1 MTGIIFDIQRYSI
14 HDGPGIRTLVFMKG
28 CPLSC
33 QWCCNPEGQKYHP
46 EIRFIASKCVG
57 EENCKAPCI
66 TACPNSAI
74 SLSQGKPKT
83 DRERCQS
90 CGRCAEACFYEARH
104 FSGKK
109 VTVEEL
115 LKEVK
120 KDESFYLGSGGGIT
134 LGGGE
139 PLVQFEFTREFLK
152 RCKEHHLHTA
162 VETCGYAPWAHLEKI
177 LEYADVIYYDIKHMD
192 PVKHQELTG
201 VSNDLILEN
210 ARQLLA
216 TRKDQ
221 VIIRVPIIPGGN
233 DSEENIKATAMFVV
247 GAGGRMMELLP
258 YHRFGVAKYDQLG
271 RKYELR
277 EKEQPSEEQ
286 MNRLKTIVES
296 LGLEDVSSHT

>member
-1 MTGIIFDIQRYSI
+1 MTGIVFDIQRYSI

-28 CPLSC
+28 CPLDC

-57 EENCKAPCI
+57 EEKCKAPCA
-66 TACPNSAI
+66 TACPNNAI
-74 SLSQGKPKT
+74 SLLRSKPKT
-83 DRERCQS
+83 DRELCQS
-90 CGRCAEACFYEARH
+90 CGRCAEACLYEARH
-104 FSGKK
+104 LSGRK

-120 KDESFYLGSGGGIT
+120 KDEPFYLNSGGGVT

-139 PLVQFEFTREFLK
+139 PLVQFEFAREFLK

-162 VETCGYAPWAHLEKI
+162 IETCGYAPWAHLGKT
-177 LEYADVIYYDIKHMD
+177 LEYVDVIYYDIKHMD
-192 PVKHQELTG
+192 PAKHKELTG

-221 VIIRVPIIPGGN
+221 VIIRVPIIPGVN
-233 DSEENIKATAMFVV
+233 DSEENIKATAMFVAE
-247 GAGGRMMELLP
+247 GGGRMMELLP
-258 YHRFGVAKYDQLG
+258 YHRFGVAKYDQLD

-277 EKEQPSEEQ
+277 EKQPTEKE

-296 LGLEDVSSHT
+296 LGLEEVSRHT

>member
-1 MTGIIFDIQRYSI
+1 MTGIVFDIQRYSI

-33 QWCCNPEGQKYHP
+33 QWCCNPEGQKYNP

-57 EENCKAPCI
+57 EEKCKAPCV

-74 SLSQGKPKT
+74 SLYQGKPKT
-83 DRERCQS
+83 DRELCQS
-90 CGRCAEACFYEARH
+90 CGTCAEACLYEARH
-104 FSGKK
+104 LSGRK

-120 KDESFYLGSGGGIT
+120 KDEPFYLSSGGGVT

-139 PLVQFEFTREFLK
+139 PLVQFEFAREFLK
-152 RCKEHHLHTA
+152 RCKEQHLHTA
-162 VETCGYAPWAHLEKI
+162 IETCGYAPWAHLEKI
-177 LEYADVIYYDIKHMD
+177 LKYVDVIYYDIKHMD
-192 PVKHQELTG
+192 PVKHKELTG

-216 TRKDQ
+216 TKKDQ
-221 VIIRVPIIPGGN
+221 VIIRVPIIPDGN
-233 DSEENIKATAMFVV
+233 DSEENIKNTAMFVV
-247 GAGGRMMELLP
+247 EVGGKMMELLP
-258 YHRFGVAKYDQLG
+258 YHRFGAAKYAQLD

-277 EKEQPSEEQ
+277 EKEQPTEEQ
-286 MNRLKTIVES
+286 MNRLKAIVES
-296 LGLEDVSSHT
+296 LGLEEVSKHA

>member
-1 MTGIIFDIQRYSI
+1 
-14 HDGPGIRTLVFMKG
+14 MKG

-33 QWCCNPEGQKYHP
+33 QWCCNPEGQKYNP

-57 EENCKAPCI
+57 EEKCKAPCV

-74 SLSQGKPKT
+74 SLYQGKPKT
-83 DRERCQS
+83 DRELCQS
-90 CGRCAEACFYEARH
+90 CGTCAEACLYEARH
-104 FSGKK
+104 LSGRK

-120 KDESFYLGSGGGIT
+120 KDEPFYLSSGGGVT

-152 RCKEHHLHTA
+152 RCKEQHLHTA
-162 VETCGYAPWAHLEKI
+162 IETCGYAPWAHLEKI
-177 LEYADVIYYDIKHMD
+177 LKYVDVIYYDIKHMD
-192 PVKHQELTG
+192 PVKHKELTG

-216 TRKDQ
+216 TKKDQ

-233 DSEENIKATAMFVV
+233 DSEENIKNTAMFVV
-247 GAGGRMMELLP
+247 EVGGKMMELLP
-258 YHRFGVAKYDQLG
+258 YHRFGAAKYAQLD

-277 EKEQPSEEQ
+277 EKEQPTEEQ
-286 MNRLKTIVES
+286 MNRLKAIVES
-296 LGLEDVSSHT
+296 LGLEEVSRQI